1 MHSLDLAIQG
11 ASQFSGLPARST
23 VLRWV
28 QAALEAPAQLTLR
41 YVDAEEG
48 QSLNRQFRGKDYAT
62 NVLTFDYAHE
72 PVVMAD
78 LVICVPVLVREASEQ
93 GKAFRDH
100 LAHLVVHGVLHA
112 QGYDHEDEEEAEA
125 MEAREVEVLATLRIA
140 NPYAADIE

>member
-1 MHSLDLAIQG
+1 MFTLELAIQG
-11 ASQFSGLPARST
+11 ASHFSGLPARST
-23 VLRWV
+23 VLRWM

-78 LVICVPVLVREASEQ
+78 LVICVPVLLREAAEQ
-93 GKAFRDH
+93 GKTFRDH
-100 LAHLVVHGVLHA
+100 LAHLIVHGVLHA
-112 QGYDHEDEEEAEA
+112 QGYDHEDEETADC
-125 MEAREVEVLATLRIA
+125 MEAREVEVLAGLGIA
-140 NPYAADIE
+140 NPYA